1 MTKLTMTLVILVCL
15 LGYGVVWQAREAV
28 AARHERDDLAAQL
41 EASKLR
47 TQRLQRSVLA
57 ATAKAATAER
67 SLKEAMNVNPEDRDA
82 PVPVPVRDSLCSTL
96 RCK

>member
-1 MTKLTMTLVILVCL
+1 MRATLTLLALCVALGLSTLYFALETST
-15 LGYGVVWQAREAV
+15 ARG
-28 AARHERDDLAAQL
+28 ERDDFAAKL
-41 EASKLR
+41 EASELR

-57 ATAKAATAER
+57 GKAKADASR
-67 SLKEAMNVNPEDRDA
+67 QRLKEATDANPEDRDA

>member
-1 MTKLTMTLVILVCL
+1 MIERTLPFALVL
-15 LGYGVVWQAREAV
+15 LLSVLLYFGYGRIQELTT
-28 AARHERDDLAAQL
+28 ERDDLAAQL
-41 EASKLR
+41 EVSKLR

-67 SLKEAMNVNPEDRDA
+67 SLKEAMNVDPEDRDA